1 MVQTG
6 RLIAADKTPT
16 RCSIASEVIATVCEK
31 GLDLLKSPPVRV
43 NRGHGH
49 ISTNLAME
57 EHGLLSVQKKVAAAK
72 SLAL

>member
-1 MVQTG
+1 MVKTG
-6 RLIAADKTPT
+6 RLIAADETPM
-16 RCSIASEVIATVCEK
+16 RCSIASKVIATVCEK

-43 NRGHGH
+43 NRGHGY

-57 EHGLLSVQKKVAAAK
+57 EHELPSVQRIFAAAK

>member
-16 RCSIASEVIATVCEK
+16 WCSIASEVIATVREK
-31 GLDLLKSPPVRV
+31 GLDLLKSPPVRD

-49 ISTNLAME
+49 ISTNLAVE
-57 EHGLLSVQKKVAAAK
+57 ERGLPSVQRKVAAAK

>member
-1 MVQTG
+1 MGKTG
-6 RLIAADKTPT
+6 SLIAADETLM

-31 GLDLLKSPPVRV
+31 GLDLLKSPPVRF
-43 NRGHGH
+43 NRRHGH

-57 EHGLLSVQKKVAAAK
+57 EHGLPSAQRIVAAAK